1 MEYGVI
7 YCILMHANGK
17 TAQPLATPERMYHE
31 DEILTIREVAK
42 YLKMNER
49 SIYKLAHL
57 GLIPT
62 VKIASQWRFRKNLI
76 DSWLENQMSSSAM
89 KFAQDENA
97 TQLPISTLL
106 TPEGVK
112 IHLTARRKDEVLQ
125 ELADL
130 MVEAHGIRDRDIF
143 LREILNRERLCT
155 TAIQRGVAMPH
166 PRRNGHQFTHKPA
179 VVFGC
184 SREGIDCGSLDG
196 EPTRLFFML
205 CAPQDHLHLKIMATI
220 NKMLMDADVRE
231 ALLAATSGQEVIDIL
246 RRKEGMQEELLAN
259 ESR

>member
-1 MEYGVI
+1 M
-7 YCILMHANGK
+7 MHMNEK
-17 TAQPLATPERMYHE
+17 TAQPIATPEPVYRE

-76 DSWLENQMSSSAM
+76 DAWLENQMSSSAM
-89 KFAQDENA
+89 KFAQDENGA
-97 TQLPISTLL
+97 HLPIYTLL
-106 TPEGVK
+106 TAEGVK
-112 IHLTARRKDEVLQ
+112 THLTGRRKEEVLQ

-143 LREILNRERLCT
+143 FREILNRERLCT

-166 PRRNGHQFTHKPA
+166 PRRNGHQFTRKPA

-184 SREGIDCGSLDG
+184 SREGVDCGSLDG
-196 EPTRLFFML
+196 EPTHLFFML
-205 CAPQDHLHLKIMATI
+205 CAPEDHLHLKIMAAI
-220 NKMLMDADVRE
+220 NKLLMDADVRE
-231 ALLAATSGQEVIDIL
+231 ALLAATSGEDVIEIL
-246 RRKEGMQEELLAN
+246 RRKEGVQEELFSN

>member
-1 MEYGVI
+1 
-7 YCILMHANGK
+7 
-17 TAQPLATPERMYHE
+17 MYHE
-31 DEILTIREVAK
+31 DEILTIREVAR

-49 SIYKLAHL
+49 SIYKLAHQ

-76 DSWLENQMSSSAM
+76 DAWLENQMSFSATR
-89 KFAQDENA
+89 AVPDGNSVHVSA
-97 TQLPISTLL
+97 LL
-106 TPEGVK
+106 SPEGIK
-112 IHLTARRKDEVLQ
+112 INLAGHRKDEVLE

-166 PRRNGHQFTHKPA
+166 PRRNGQQFTRKPA

-184 SREGIDCGSLDG
+184 SREGIDFGSLDG
-196 EPTRLFFML
+196 ELTHLFFML
-205 CAPQDHLHLKIMATI
+205 CAPEDHLHLKIMAAI
-220 NKMLMDADVRE
+220 NKLLADTEVRE
-231 ALLAATSGQEVIDIL
+231 GLLAAASGEEVMEIL
-246 RRKEGMQEELLAN
+246 RRKEGMQEEFLLN
-259 ESR
+259 ESQ

>member
-1 MEYGVI
+1 
-7 YCILMHANGK
+7 
-17 TAQPLATPERMYHE
+17 MYQE
-31 DEILTIREVAK
+31 DEILTIREVAR

-49 SIYKLAHL
+49 SIYKLAHQ

-76 DSWLENQMSSSAM
+76 DAWLENQMSSSAT
-89 KFAQDENA
+89 KAVPDGNSVHV
-97 TQLPISTLL
+97 PVSGLL
-106 TPEGVK
+106 RPEGIK
-112 IHLTARRKDEVLQ
+112 IDLAGHRKDEVLE

-166 PRRNGHQFTHKPA
+166 PRRNGRQFTRTPA

-184 SREGIDCGSLDG
+184 SREGIDFGSLDG
-196 EPTRLFFML
+196 ELTHLFFML
-205 CAPQDHLHLKIMATI
+205 CAPEDHLHLKIMAAI
-220 NKMLMDADVRE
+220 NKLLTDTQVHE
-231 ALLAATSGQEVIDIL
+231 GLLAAASGEEVMEIL
-246 RRKEGMQEELLAN
+246 RRKEGMQEEFLLN